1 MTKQGKS
8 QKAKGKRKKREN
20 GHKPLNLFM
29 EQNKNIY
36 FEMHS
41 TRNNMSVV
49 ISPQFI
55 YGDYLFTFYFLLF
68 TF

>member
-1 MTKQGKS
+1 
-8 QKAKGKRKKREN
+8 
-20 GHKPLNLFM
+20 LFM